1 MFSFADSNHYA
12 YLCPII
18 LTDWL
23 MKKTFIFV
31 LGALFALMANAQQKM
46 TITVSNPI
54 QTARVEM
61 VEVDAEAI
69 QKKLG
74 TDQQWKV
81 TDANHQEIPSQV
93 TYDGKLIFQVGV
105 AGKGKSTY
113 YAEAGQPQQYEVKA
127 KGRLFTERQDEFG
140 WENDKVAYRVYGHG
154 GAVGYDL
161 FNKSTSDLMLD
172 YWYASEQNQEM
183 RSVSKQLSERGY
195 QDLADQVYNAF
206 CYHIDHGKG
215 MDCYT
220 VGPTL
225 GGGANALLNKDGS
238 LFMPQCYK
246 TFEILDKGSLRF
258 TVRFT
263 YPEQDFNG
271 EKVTETRIISLDAGS
286 HFNRVIVSYQG
297 LTKPTQMVAG
307 TVIHKSNPTAYVL
320 SPENGYLGYEDL
332 GDASVYN
339 AKYRDELAKQMGK
352 IYIGL
357 LFPNKDI
364 SMTYQQ
370 RENGIAVGHILAYC
384 QLSTVN
390 SQLIYYFGSGWDKN
404 PSTEFH
410 SLTDWEAHLSQ
421 SAMSVRNPLKVSLR

>member
-1 MFSFADSNHYA
+1 MMMRKTCLLIWGCLLAVWMHAADR
-12 YLCPII
+12 
-18 LTDWL
+18 
-23 MKKTFIFV
+23 V
-31 LGALFALMANAQQKM
+31 

-54 QTARVEM
+54 ASSRMEM
-61 VEVDAEAI
+61 VEVDVSAI
-69 QKKLG
+69 QKKLQ
-74 TDQQWKV
+74 TEKDIV
-81 TDANHQEIPSQV
+81 VMDANGGEIPSQI
-93 TYDGKLIFQVGV
+93 TWDGKLIFQVGV
-105 AGKGKSTY
+105 AGKGKSIY
-113 YAEAGQPQQYEVKA
+113 YAQKGTPQSYEVKA
-127 KGRLFTERQDEFG
+127 KGRLFVERQDEFG

-246 TFEILDKGSLRF
+246 TFEILDQGPLRF

-271 EKVTETRIISLDAGS
+271 EKVVETRIISLDAGS
-286 HFNRVIVSYQG
+286 HFNRVVVSYQG
-297 LTKPTQMVAG
+297 LSQPTKIAAG

-370 RENGIAVGHILAYC
+370 RENGLATGHILANC
-384 QLSTVN
+384 QLSTPN
-390 SQLIYYFGSGWDKN
+390 SQLTYYFGSGWNRN
-404 PSTEFH
+404 PNTGFA

-421 SAMSVRNPLKVSLR
+421 AAMSVRNPLVVKLKN

>member
-1 MFSFADSNHYA
+1 MS
-12 YLCPII
+12 
-18 LTDWL
+18 
-23 MKKTFIFV
+23 
-31 LGALFALMANAQQKM
+31 
-46 TITVSNPI
+46 
-54 QTARVEM
+54 
-61 VEVDAEAI
+61 AI
-69 QKKLG
+69 QKKLQ
-74 TDQQWKV
+74 TEKDIIV
-81 TDANHQEIPSQV
+81 MDADGKETPSQI
-93 TYDGKLIFQVGV
+93 TWDGKLIFQVGV
-105 AGKGKSTY
+105 AGKGKSVY
-113 YAEAGQPQQYEVKA
+113 YAQKGTPQSYEVKT
-127 KGRLFTERQDEFG
+127 KGRLFVERQDEFG

-246 TFEILDKGSLRF
+246 SFEILDNGPLRF

-263 YPEQDFNG
+263 YPAQDFNG
-271 EKVTETRIISLDAGS
+271 EKVVETRTISLDAGS
-286 HFNRVIVSYQG
+286 HFNRVVVVYQG
-297 LTKPTQMVAG
+297 LSQPTQMAAG
-307 TVIHKSNPTAYVL
+307 TVVHKSNPTAYVL

-339 AKYRDELAKQMGK
+339 VKYRDELVRQMGK

-357 LFPNKDI
+357 LFPEKAINT
-364 SMTYQQ
+364 SYQQ
-370 RENGIAVGHILAYC
+370 RENGVATGHILATMQYKPGT
-384 QLSTVN
+384 SYV
-390 SQLIYYFGSGWDKN
+390 YYFGSGWDKN
-404 PSTEFH
+404 PNTGFH
-410 SLTDWEAHLSQ
+410 SLTDWEAHLNQ
-421 SAMSVRNPLKVSLR
+421 SAMSVRNPLGVKLKNL